1 MPQLKKVVL
10 AMGNRLIY
18 RDTFGEAL
26 AELTGGPAS
35 GAPALAAVTSAL
47 LRRPLSK
54 AYPRSLNASAVFGTR
69 PNNWSGS
76 WRR

>member
-10 AMGNRLIY
+10 ATGNRLIY
-18 RDTFGEAL
+18 RDTFKEAL

-35 GAPALAAVTSAL
+35 AAPALAAVTSA
-47 LRRPLSK
+47 PAPAATQQ
-54 AYPRSLNASAVFGTR
+54 AYPRSLNVSVVFWTR